1 MTETGTETENVREC
15 ERAHDRDREAKHHNR
30 ERECDMN
37 SLYQI
42 PHEAHLL
49 FGFCTGM
56 DRHEQKKLVA
66 KNEKDM
72 HDQIHKKDG
81 IKEKPEEVDTQC
93 RKEASAKLCDTFD
106 ICIKRHW
113 SEKKLEEMME
123 RDCPKG
129 RAWVMATSRCAY
141 RAFICFFSII
151 KTIFLLKPVVNFIR
165 CNILRQFS
173 GTVLE
178 RVS

>member
-141 RAFICFFSII
+141 RAF
-151 KTIFLLKPVVNFIR
+151 FLQRN
-165 CNILRQFS
+165 
-173 GTVLE
+173 
-178 RVS
+178 